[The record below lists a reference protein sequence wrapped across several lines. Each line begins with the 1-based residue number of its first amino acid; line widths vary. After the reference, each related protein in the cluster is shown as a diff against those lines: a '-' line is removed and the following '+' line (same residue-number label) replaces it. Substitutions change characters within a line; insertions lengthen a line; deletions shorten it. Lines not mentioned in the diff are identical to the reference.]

1 MERNFVERGMSL
13 TSHHTAL
20 SCYHS
25 HHSTN
30 DSQNKALAEDG
41 SNVKVS
47 FYTLETSIPS
57 LLLHSPSPTLSLVGD
72 FLNFCPQSCIQ
83 NQSLPFS
90 FVIMEVVLIFCQKQ
104 PFHLCSGFHL
114 LQFPLILLT
123 FSLNWSM
130 WSMNVF

>member
-1 MERNFVERGMSL
+1 MNLFLRDALERDFVERGVSL
-13 TSHHTAL
+13 TSHHPAL

-72 FLNFCPQSCIQ
+72 FLNFCYQSCIQ
-83 NQSLPFS
+83 NHPLPFS
-90 FVIMEVVLIFCQKQ
+90 FVIMEVVLIVCQKHN
-104 PFHLCSGFHL
+104 PFTCVLDS
-114 LQFPLILLT
+114 IS
-123 FSLNWSM
+123 FSFLWYS
-130 WSMNVF
+130 